1 MRIPKYWKC
10 EAITLDLPEGPT
22 TINCWG
28 GSSVSEEDA
37 RQKAIEK
44 GAKISNKIHGSHR
57 EFEDY
62 ESDIREEILQEI
74 SPDAVVTR
82 NRYGSEVLNAR
93 TLMFLDIDY
102 VRWSLLHIF
111 NKPDVKAVGIARIRK
126 LAPKYPRLSF
136 RIYETYKGIRA
147 IVRGNDLEAKSRAA
161 QTMMKKFQCDGLY
174 VFLCK
179 KQNCYRA
186 RLTPKPFRIRLRKMR
201 FQFPYDPASKPAME
215 QWLTEYNTKAQ
226 KYSTCRFLEE
236 VGHCPADEEL
246 VTFHDQ
252 KTRALE
258 NHPLA

>member
-1 MRIPKYWKC
+1 MRIPKYWKL
-10 EAITLDLPEGPT
+10 EQITLDLPDGPT

-28 GSSVSEEDA
+28 GSSISEEDA
-37 RQKAIEK
+37 RQNAQEK
-44 GAKISNKIHGSHR
+44 GRKILNKINGSYQ
-57 EFEDY
+57 EFNDY

-74 SPDAVVTR
+74 SLDAVVTR

-93 TLMFLDIDY
+93 TMMFLDIDY
-102 VRWSLLHIF
+102 VRWSLMHIF
-111 NKPDVKAVGIARIRK
+111 NKPDVKAAGIARIRK
-126 LAPKYPRLSF
+126 LAPKYPKLSF

-147 IVRGNDLEAKSRAA
+147 IVRGNDHEAKSRAA

-186 RLTPKPFRIRLRKMR
+186 RLTPKPFRMRTKKMR
-201 FQFPYDPASKPAME
+201 FQYPYDPKLIPTME
-215 QWLTEYNTKAQ
+215 RWVTEYNEKSK
-226 KYSTCRFLEE
+226 KYSTCRFIEE
-236 VGHCPADEEL
+236 VGQCMADEDL
-246 VTFHDQ
+246 VVFHDQ